1 MAEDNDGMG
10 DALDG
15 QLRTALAVAMQLA
28 QRFARLRE
36 ELARA
41 AQVRTE
47 QQTRELQARF
57 DAERSAAA
65 ASLAPVHQAEWWNHA
80 GVDDIAAAYETAE
93 AWRPVDADIARTAD
107 HMRDELRS
115 RYGVDV
121 DELGADPARVR
132 DLLERTERD
141 RADAAAQRG
150 ESGKDAAEGAVLL
163 TTAEQLEREA
173 EQRDQEQREAQVDE
187 PTPGLTREEILAEAA
202 ANRDGSAHA
211 YDSAERRQQS
221 AAQLEKSGLDPELV
235 RMRTVTDRDNAV
247 PATAAVA
254 TKPGKQN
261 RARTATKTPRMQRER
276 GGLSR

>member
-10 DALDG
+10 EALDG

-41 AQVRTE
+41 AQARTE

-57 DAERSAAA
+57 DTERSAAV
-65 ASLAPVHQAEWWNHA
+65 ASLAPVHRAEWWDHA
-80 GVDDIAAAYETAE
+80 GVEDIAAAFETAE
-93 AWRPVDADIARTAD
+93 AWRPVDTGIAGTAD
-107 HMRDELRS
+107 HMRDEIRA

-121 DELGADPARVR
+121 DELSADPARVR

-150 ESGKDAAEGAVLL
+150 ESRVDAAESAVLL
-163 TTAEQLEREA
+163 TTAELLERDV
-173 EQRDQEQREAQVDE
+173 EQPDQEFREAQVE
-187 PTPGLTREEILAEAA
+187 QSAQGLTRAEILAEAA
-202 ANRDGSAHA
+202 ANRDHSALA
-211 YDSAERRQQS
+211 YDSAERRQQ
-221 AAQLEKSGLDPELV
+221 AAAEMEKSGLDPELV

-254 TKPGKQN
+254 TKPGKQS
-261 RARTATKTPRMQRER
+261 RARTATKTPSLQRER
-276 GGLSR
+276 GGRSR

>member
-1 MAEDNDGMG
+1 MVEDNDGMG
-10 DALDG
+10 EALDG

-41 AQVRTE
+41 AQSRTE
-47 QQTRELQARF
+47 QQTREMQARF
-57 DAERSAAA
+57 DAERSAAE
-65 ASLAPVHQAEWWNHA
+65 ASLAPVNQAEWWNHA
-80 GVDDIAAAYETAE
+80 GVEDIAAAYETAE
-93 AWRPVDADIARTAD
+93 AWRPVDPGIDGTAD
-107 HMRDELRS
+107 HMREEIRA

-121 DELGADPARVR
+121 DELGADSARVR

-150 ESGKDAAEGAVLL
+150 EGRVDAAEGAVLL
-163 TTAEQLEREA
+163 TTAEQLERDA
-173 EQRDQEQREAQVDE
+173 EQRDQERREAQVDE

-202 ANRDGSAHA
+202 ATRDDSALA
-211 YDSAERRQQS
+211 YDSAERRQQT
-221 AAQLEKSGLDPELV
+221 AAELEKSGLDPELV

-247 PATAAVA
+247 PATAA
-254 TKPGKQN
+254 TKPGKQA
-261 RARTATKTPRMQRER
+261 RARTATKSPNMQRER

>member
-10 DALDG
+10 EALDG

-41 AQVRTE
+41 AQARTE

-65 ASLAPVHQAEWWNHA
+65 ASLAPVRQAEWWNQA
-80 GVDDIAAAYETAE
+80 DVDDIAAAYETAE
-93 AWRPVDADIARTAD
+93 AWRPVDADMARTAD
-107 HMRDELRS
+107 HMRDELRE

-150 ESGKDAAEGAVLL
+150 ESGKDAAEGAMLL
-163 TTAEQLEREA
+163 TTAEQLERDA
-173 EQRDQEQREAQVDE
+173 EQRDQEQRETQVE
-187 PTPGLTREEILAEAA
+187 PTPGLTREEILAQAA
-202 ANRDGSAHA
+202 TNRDGSALA
-211 YDSAERRQQS
+211 YDSAERRQQT
-221 AAQLEKSGLDPELV
+221 AAELEKSGLDPELV

-254 TKPGKQN
+254 TKPGKQT
-261 RARTATKTPRMQRER
+261 RARTATKTSSMQRER